1 LKRIHWHIFRIRRT
15 LLSGTQKGSLNDF
28 SISISIGEELDLR
41 SHYFQDHRG
50 AEVGRLPMGMPAIYS
65 RAFLASSA
73 ISLVYCLLILSG
85 CAETSTRTHAD
96 FQTEVRRIAATVI
109 VPVEITVY
117 EEPAGCPAQISVQWC
132 DIAKKNLIEALVKGL
147 KRKKYDVRV
156 AEVEDSGNSELKQ
169 IQNLYR
175 AVNKSIQLHTYGP
188 QIFPGKVSRFEY
200 SVGPT
205 DAFLREAKADAI
217 MLLSGLERIKPDGHK
232 SYVSL
237 GVAGPSGDI
246 IWYDMGS
253 SHGEYDLR
261 DPAGAEFLVYSLLAS
276 FPNSGG

>member
-1 LKRIHWHIFRIRRT
+1 MTLEDHYRQHHRKPKTRGFSLGSPEARRWALVT
-15 LLSGTQKGSLNDF
+15 LGT
-28 SISISIGEELDLR
+28 
-41 SHYFQDHRG
+41 
-50 AEVGRLPMGMPAIYS
+50 VG
-65 RAFLASSA
+65 
-73 ISLVYCLLILSG
+73 LVYSLLVLSG
-85 CAETSTRTHAD
+85 CAETSARTHAD
-96 FQTEVRRIAATVI
+96 FRTEVRRIAAAVV
-109 VPVEITVY
+109 VPVDITVY
-117 EEPAGCPAQISVQWC
+117 EEPAGCPAQVSDQWC
-132 DIAKKNLIEALVKGL
+132 DIAKKNLMEALVKGL
-147 KRKKYDVRV
+147 KRKKYDVSV
-156 AEVEDSGNSELKQ
+156 AEVGKSGNPELKE

-188 QIFPGKVSRFEY
+188 QLFPGKVSRFEY

-205 DAFLREAKADAI
+205 DAFLREARADAI

-261 DPAGAEFLVYSLLAS
+261 DPAGAEFLVYGLLAS
-276 FPNSGG
+276 FPDSGG